1 MSNKKGSWQTKL
13 LKAAGKVQNN
23 IVISSITQGM
33 MSTMGV
39 LMAGAIINIIVNLP
53 IAAWTGFLEKIH
65 LLGPLQDIVNLL
77 NMVSIFVAFGIGKT
91 IAEKKDAANP
101 VTAGIIALMCLLIV
115 TPINVFEDN
124 NYVSMMDLG
133 SAGFLAAMI
142 VGIVA
147 GLLYAKLSKTK
158 LKIKMPDSVPPF
170 VSQSFEDLPG
180 LVVTAI
186 PFVIV
191 RVIFSLT
198 SAGSFTAF
206 VNGMIQGPLCAVGNT
221 LGGHLLLL
229 FASCFFWWLGM
240 HGTLLVYPAL
250 MVVLYPS
257 LIENITAIMSGGAAP
272 NMLSMMT
279 LLLIIQII
287 GGPGCMFG
295 LYVDMA
301 LFAKSE
307 RYKVQGK
314 LQLVPGLF
322 NVIEPAVYGM
332 PVALNFTLLIPFIL
346 VPQIVYIAQYFCL
359 KAGLF
364 TSPIAMASAFLPA
377 PIDGFLAGGGVG
389 YGIFIIVACLFSC
402 VAYYPFVKIIDA
414 QQLKV
419 EAGEAE

>member
-1 MSNKKGSWQTKL
+1 MANKKGNWQTTLMKT
-13 LKAAGKVQNN
+13 AGKVQNN
-23 IVISSITQGM
+23 IIISSITQGM

-39 LMAGAIINIIVNLP
+39 LMVGAIINILVNLP
-53 IAAWTGFLEKIH
+53 ITPWTNFLEKIH

-91 IAEKKDAANP
+91 IAEKKGAANP
-101 VTAGIIALMCLLIV
+101 VTAGILALMCLLIV
-115 TPINVFEDN
+115 TPINAIEGT

-142 VGIVA
+142 VGIVS
-147 GLLYAKLSKTK
+147 GLLYAKLSQTK

-180 LVVTAI
+180 LVVTAV
-186 PFVIV
+186 PFILV

-198 SAGSFTAF
+198 PAGSFTSF

-221 LGGHLLLL
+221 LGGHLVLL
-229 FASCFFWWLGM
+229 FAACFFWWLGM
-240 HGTLLVYPAL
+240 HGTLLIYPAL

-257 LIENITAIMSGGAAP
+257 LIENITAVSSGQRAP
-272 NMLSMMT
+272 NLLSFMSLMY
-279 LLLIIQII
+279 IIQCL
-287 GGPGCMFG
+287 GGPGCLFG
-295 LYVDMA
+295 LYVDTA

-332 PVALNFTLLIPFIL
+332 PVALNFILLLPMILIPLIIY
-346 VPQIVYIAQYFCL
+346 IVLYLLL
-359 KAGLF
+359 KAGIVG
-364 TSPIAMASAFLPA
+364 TPIAMASSFLPGV
-377 PIDGFLAGGGVG
+377 INGFLAGGGIG
-389 YGIFIIVACLFSC
+389 FGIFIVVACLFSC
-402 VAYYPFVKIIDA
+402 VAYYPFVKIMDA
-414 QQLKV
+414 QQLKI
-419 EAGEAE
+419 EAGEE